1 MPEVEWAGMRR
12 EEKKKTKHS
21 KEAMKQTAGKGRAK
35 ALMKTYLF
43 SLEDDNKCM
52 VSVSY
57 YSLLGKTPVK
67 LMLML

>member
-1 MPEVEWAGMRR
+1 
-12 EEKKKTKHS
+12 
-21 KEAMKQTAGKGRAK
+21 MKQTAGKGRAK
-35 ALMKTYLF
+35 ALIKTYLF

-67 LMLML
+67 LMLMLWRVVLWESGAKLEMK